1 MTASRDRDSDLP
13 GGAPEIAAADDAPAP
28 APAPAKPSKRTKSG
42 SLHVAASRA
51 HWGGLPAAPTTAPAA
66 EDLSAPENFINRELS
81 LLEFNRRVLMQAK
94 DQSLPVL
101 ERLRFLAICSSNL
114 DEFFEI
120 RVAGLKEKITYDLG
134 WTGPDRTPPREILRK
149 VSERAHGLVAEQYR
163 VLDDEIRPALEAEG
177 IEALRH
183 TGWTQRQKQWIQR
196 YFRSEAL
203 PILTPIA
210 IDPAHPFPKVL
221 NKGLSFLVELE
232 GKDAYGRASGVAVV
246 QVPRSLPRV
255 VRLPRSLSRA
265 PHTYV
270 LLTSIIQEH
279 VGELFPGMHVYGC
292 HQFRITRNSDLWVDE
307 EEVENL
313 LHALKGELP
322 SRRYGEAVRL
332 EVHENCPEEMVA
344 YLRQE
349 TRLAEDD
356 VYRVNGP
363 VNLHRLSGIYD
374 HSDRDDL
381 KYTPF
386 LPGLAKRL
394 RRHKSIFEA
403 IKRRDV
409 LLHHPYQQFSPIL
422 DLLREAAT
430 DPDVIALKMTLYRV
444 GDKSPVVE
452 ALLDAA
458 RHGKEV
464 TALVEL
470 RARFDEEANIDLA
483 TRLEEVG
490 VNVVYGIVGYK
501 AHTKLL
507 MIVRRERGRIR
518 RYVHCGT
525 GNYHAGT
532 ARAYTDFGLMTADAE
547 IGEDV
552 HHIFMQLTGLGKA
565 AKLQKLLQ
573 SPFTLHK
580 GLLRMIR
587 QEAKNAR
594 AGKPA
599 RIMAKMN
606 SLSEPETIQ
615 ALYAASQAG
624 VQIDLVIRG
633 ICCLRPGVPGLSDN
647 IRVRSIVG
655 RFLEH
660 HRVYY
665 FHAGGKELVFC
676 SSADWMSRNL
686 KRRVEQAFPVLD
698 AKAKLRVLREGLEIY
713 WRDNQQAWDLQSDGS
728 YVRAAAK
735 AGDEPYCSQRRLLE
749 LLAR

>member
-1 MTASRDRDSDLP
+1 MTARGDRHLDRSTED
-13 GGAPEIAAADDAPAP
+13 APTPAADDPASSKSEGKS
-28 APAPAKPSKRTKSG
+28 AKVPRAG
-42 SLHVAASRA
+42 HAHLAASRLN
-51 HWGGLPAAPTTAPAA
+51 WGGLEPRAPSAPLV
-66 EDLSAPENFINRELS
+66 EDRGAPENFVNRELS
-81 LLEFNRRVLMQAK
+81 LLEFNRRVLSQAR
-94 DQSLPVL
+94 DTSLPIL

-120 RVAGLKEKITYDLG
+120 RAAGLKEKITLDLG
-134 WTGPDRTPPREILRK
+134 WTGPDRTPPREIMHC
-149 VSERAHGLVAEQYR
+149 VSETAHALVAEQYR
-163 VLDDEIRPALEAEG
+163 VLDDELRPALEAEG

-183 TGWTQRQKQWIQR
+183 TEWTKRQKQWTQR
-196 YFRSEAL
+196 YFRNEAL

-221 NKGLSFLVELE
+221 NKGLSFLIELE
-232 GKDAYGRASGVAVV
+232 GKDAYGRASGVAIV
-246 QVPRSLPRV
+246 QVPRQLPRV
-255 VRLPRSLSRA
+255 VRLPRSMAKS
-265 PHTYV
+265 PDTYV

-279 VGELFPGMHVYGC
+279 VGELFPGMHVFGC

-332 EVHENCPEEMVA
+332 EVHENCPDEMVA
-344 YLRQE
+344 YLRQQ
-349 TRLAEDD
+349 TRLEEAD
-356 VYRVNGP
+356 VYRVSGP

-374 HSDRDDL
+374 HTDRTDL
-381 KYTPF
+381 KFRPF
-386 LPGLAKRL
+386 VPGLAKRL
-394 RRHKSIFEA
+394 RRKKTIFEA
-403 IKRRDV
+403 MKRRDV

-422 DLLREAAT
+422 DLLREAAM
-430 DPDVIALKMTLYRV
+430 DPNVIALKMTLYRV
-444 GDKSPVVE
+444 GEKSPVVG
-452 ALLDAA
+452 ALIDAA

-483 TRLEEVG
+483 TELEEVG

-518 RYVHCGT
+518 RYVHVGT

-532 ARAYTDFGLMTADAE
+532 ARAYTDFGLMTADVE

-552 HHIFMQLTGLGKA
+552 HQIFMQLTGLGKA
-565 AKLQKLLQ
+565 AKLKKLLQ

-580 GLLRMIR
+580 TLLRMIR
-587 QEAKNAR
+587 QEAKNAQ

-606 SLSEPETIQ
+606 SLSEPDTIR

-624 VQIDLVIRG
+624 VQIDLVVRG

-665 FHAGGKELVFC
+665 FHAGGRELVFC

-713 WRDNQQAWDLQSDGS
+713 WRDNCQAWDLQPDGS
-728 YVRAAAK
+728 YVRARVDADAT
-735 AGDEPYCSQRRLLE
+735 AFSAQNALLDH
-749 LLAR
+749 LAE